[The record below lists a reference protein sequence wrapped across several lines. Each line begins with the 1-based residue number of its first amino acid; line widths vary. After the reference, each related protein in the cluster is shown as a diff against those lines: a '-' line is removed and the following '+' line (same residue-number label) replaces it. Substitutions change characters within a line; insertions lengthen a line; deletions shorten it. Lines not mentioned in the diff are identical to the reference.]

1 MKTYRVGG
9 SVRDELLGR
18 PVADRDYVVVGATP
32 EELLARGFRPVGRD
46 FPVFLH
52 PETHEEYA
60 LARTERKTG
69 RGHQGFSFH
78 TAPGVTLEED
88 LARRDLTINAM
99 ARADDGTL
107 IDPFGGAKDL
117 RAGILRHVSPAF
129 AEDPLRVLRVARF
142 AARFGFAVAPE
153 TEAIMRA
160 IAAGGELAALTAERV
175 WQELARA
182 LLEATPSRFFAALR
196 RCGALSQLLP
206 EIDALFG
213 LPRRGSEDVEIDAGV
228 HCMCALDHA
237 AAAGEPLAVRYAVL
251 ASNLGQAASGRA
263 RPGDRVAQNIRRA
276 AMLSRRLKAPA
287 DCRELARLAAR
298 YGPAVYRAPELPPA
312 ALLDLLQGTDALR
325 RPERFEQLVRACAA
339 DRQSSSRSSGA
350 NYPPAARL
358 AAALGIVRGVDA
370 GAVVAARPHATDV
383 PRRVRAAR
391 LKALREWVKTL

>member
-18 PVADRDYVVVGATP
+18 PLADRDYVVVGATP
-32 EELLARGFRPVGRD
+32 DELLARGFRPVGRD

-117 RAGILRHVSPAF
+117 RAGVLRHVSRAF

-153 TEAIMRA
+153 TEAMMRA
-160 IAAGGELAALTAERV
+160 IVAGGELATLTAERV

-182 LLEATPSRFFAALR
+182 LMEAIPSRFFATLR
-196 RCGALSQLLP
+196 RCGALAQLFP
-206 EIDALFG
+206 EVDALFG
-213 LPRRGSEDVEIDAGV
+213 LPRRDGGDAEIDAGV
-228 HCMCALDHA
+228 HCMRALDHA
-237 AAAGEPLAVRYAVL
+237 AAAGEPLPVRYAVL
-251 ASNLGQAASGRA
+251 AANLGSPATGRT
-263 RPGDRVAQNIRRA
+263 RRGDRVAQNVRRA

-298 YGPAVYRAPELPPA
+298 YGPAVHRAAELAPA
-312 ALLDLLQGTDALR
+312 ALLDLMLAADALR
-325 RPERFEQLVRACAA
+325 RPERFEQLLRVCAA
-339 DRQSSSRSSGA
+339 DRQSSPGA
-350 NYPPAARL
+350 SPASCPAARL
-358 AAALGIVRGVDA
+358 TAALNVVRSVDA
-370 GAVVAARPHATDV
+370 GAVVSGRPGARDV
-383 PRRVRAAR
+383 PRRIRAAR
-391 LKALREWVKTL
+391 LKALRNWMKTS